1 VVVVVLVET
10 AMLIMLL
17 LEPLIQVVV
26 EVEILEIQRVSQEK
40 QAAPV

>member
-1 VVVVVLVET
+1 VAAVLVET

-26 EVEILEIQRVSQEK
+26 EVEILETQRVSLVK
-40 QAAPV
+40 QAALES